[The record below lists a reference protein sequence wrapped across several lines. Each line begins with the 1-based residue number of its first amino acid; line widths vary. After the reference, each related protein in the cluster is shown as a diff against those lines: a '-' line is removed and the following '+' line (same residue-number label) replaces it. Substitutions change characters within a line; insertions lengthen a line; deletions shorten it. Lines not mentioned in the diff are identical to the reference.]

1 MALFFGGFDGVH
13 FFNDLKGIWPIR
25 AQDSVV
31 MTERRN
37 VVSDEQIEVGVK
49 APEMREPSSGS
60 GFWKTFVN
68 PYPSGWILEPQP
80 EVEDD
85 LRQRRAQVFDTNWF
99 VTQNDFKTCNE
110 SFTYVVFEFSS
121 PSNALQRSNVHLIM
135 KQHHSN
141 ANTQKSLY
149 HKRITRTAK
158 YENSNTN
165 RYFDEDTEEIKLK
178 HGAEQYCLGKIAL
191 PWRGVRVVRELF
203 GETFKQFPFLN
214 VFSVMSLE

>member
-1 MALFFGGFDGVH
+1 MYTYTYSLSLATHSLIHKLKQLCTHLRNARTTGHTGTVITYEDVEIALFFGGFDGVH

-37 VVSDEQIEVGVK
+37 VMSDETIEMGVK
-49 APEMREPSSGS
+49 APEMRESSSGSGS

-80 EVEDD
+80 EIGDD

-110 SFTYVVFEFSS
+110 SFTY
-121 PSNALQRSNVHLIM
+121 
-135 KQHHSN
+135 
-141 ANTQKSLY
+141 Y
-149 HKRITRTAK
+149 
-158 YENSNTN
+158 
-165 RYFDEDTEEIKLK
+165 DEDTEEIKLK
-178 HGAEQYCLGKIAL
+178 HGAEQY
-191 PWRGVRVVRELF
+191 VVFEREAREF
-203 GETFKQFPFLN
+203 Q
-214 VFSVMSLE
+214 